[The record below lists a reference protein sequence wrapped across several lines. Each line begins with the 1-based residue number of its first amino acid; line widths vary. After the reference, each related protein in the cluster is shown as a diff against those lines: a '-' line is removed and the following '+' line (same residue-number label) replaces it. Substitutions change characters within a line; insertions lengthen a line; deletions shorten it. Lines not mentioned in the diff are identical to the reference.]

1 MNNDIFK
8 YYVNEINLLA
18 NFVKIAA
25 EHFNKALNEENND
38 SNMIWYDLQNIIT
51 YSADISKILWGA
63 KGSKDFDKRY
73 HLDRSK
79 IQKLLEV
86 EDDWEIGPN
95 NKILRNKLEHIDENI
110 VKFSRKEHAI
120 IYDRNIVSNYNMIS
134 LNGKEFNPNKE
145 STLRSYNLE
154 IGEYVIFGRA
164 FNIKKACEEC
174 RMLRLKTD
182 NFIKSEVAYEDL
194 VSDD

>member
-25 EHFNKALNEENND
+25 EHFNKTLNEEND
-38 SNMIWYDLQNIIT
+38 DTELIWYDLQNIIT
-51 YSADISKILWGA
+51 YSADISKILWGS
-63 KGSKDFDKRY
+63 KGSEKFDKKY

-79 IQKLLEV
+79 FQKILEV
-86 EDDWEIGPN
+86 EDDWEIGPY
-95 NKILRNKLEHIDENI
+95 NKTLRNKLEHIDENI
-110 VKFSRKEHAI
+110 VKFASKNYPNVYDRHIVANYNAI
-120 IYDRNIVSNYNMIS
+120 II
-134 LNGKEFNPNKE
+134 NGAGLNPNKE

-154 IGEYVIFGRA
+154 LGEYVIFGRA

-174 RMLRLKTD
+174 RILRLKTD
-182 NFIKSEVAYEDL
+182 SFIKSEVSYEDL

>member
-8 YYVNEINLLA
+8 YYVNEINLLT

-25 EHFNKALNEENND
+25 EHFNKVLNEENND

-51 YSADISKILWGA
+51 YSADISKILWG
-63 KGSKDFDKRY
+63 SKKY
-73 HLDRSK
+73 DRANR
-79 IQKLLEV
+79 QKFRDILKV
-86 EDDWEIGPN
+86 EDNWEISYN
-95 NKILRNKLEHIDENI
+95 NKTLRNRLEHIDEHI
-110 VKFSRKEHAI
+110 IKFVSEEHQI

-134 LNGKEFNPNKE
+134 VNGREFNPNKE

-154 IGEYVIFGRA
+154 LGEYVIFGQA

-174 RMLRLKTD
+174 QNLRMKTD
-182 NFIKSEVAYEDL
+182 ELIKNGVSYESL
-194 VSDD
+194 ASQN